1 MFEKGPNVSFS
12 NCSLPYH
19 LSGTI
24 EDADDIVKMTPQQF
38 KMQYNIDAEVNF
50 SINTPALRNLRARSR
65 AAVRNDPYAF
75 NVIDKRVSNLIGTGI
90 TPRPKIEDD
99 TLRKV
104 QQELWEDW
112 VDESDADGLTDFYG
126 QQALIARTVETAGE
140 CFVRLRPRGLEENL
154 AVPLQLQVLAPEFVP
169 HDKFETAKNGNS
181 IRAGI
186 EFNPAHQRVAYWMYR
201 VHPRDASS
209 LNAGYNQLVRI
220 PAAQVLHIFE
230 PVEPGQLR
238 GVPRLAPVLKRL
250 RSLDNYDDAVLFR
263 QEVANLFAGFISR
276 PPPEGRQLALDPV
289 TGQPF
294 NDDRDGFTPMVA
306 LEPGTMQ
313 ELGPGEEVEF
323 SKPPDA
329 GNNYPDFM
337 RQQLMAAAAGTGT
350 PYEILTG
357 DMREVNDR
365 ALRVV
370 LNEFR
375 RRLEQL
381 QFGVYVHLLCRPV
394 RAAWMDMAVLAGR
407 LKLDDYAQRRREYLR
422 TRWVPQG
429 WAYIQPVQ
437 DIQARMMEVNAGF
450 NSRSEMVLRAGY
462 DAETVDAETAADQ
475 ARARDLGLNYK
486 TLVDQ
491 PEPAADK
498 ETP

>member
-1 MFEKGPNVSFS
+1 MARQYPTLTRNGFL
-12 NCSLPYH
+12 LPERIKASYEGAGEGRR
-19 LSGTI
+19 SASW
-24 EDADDIVKMTPQQF
+24 DAPDIGI
-38 KMQYNIDAEVNF
+38 N

-140 CFVRLRPRGLEENL
+140 CFVRIRPRSLDQDL

-169 HDKFETAKNGNS
+169 YDKFETAKNGNS

-209 LNAGYNQLVRI
+209 LNAGYNQLVRV

-276 PPPEGRQLALDPV
+276 PPPEATQQPRDPV
-289 TGQPF
+289 TGQLLTE
-294 NDDRDGFTPMVA
+294 DRDGFTPMVA

-381 QFGVYVHLLCRPV
+381 QFGVYVHQLCRPV

-450 NSRSEMVLRAGY
+450 NSRSEMVLRSGY
-462 DAETVDAETAADQ
+462 DAETVDAENAADQ
-475 ARARDLGLNYK
+475 ARAQKLGLNYK

-491 PEPAADK
+491 SEPAADK

>member
-1 MFEKGPNVSFS
+1 MARHYPTLSRSGFLLPS
-12 NCSLPYH
+12 NIKASYEGAGEGRR
-19 LSGTI
+19 STGW
-24 EDADDIVKMTPQQF
+24 DAPDNGI
-38 KMQYNIDAEVNF
+38 N

-90 TPRPKIEDD
+90 TPRPRIEDD
-99 TLRKV
+99 TLRNLL
-104 QQELWEDW
+104 QELWDDW
-112 VDESDADGLTDFYG
+112 VDESDADDRTDFYG
-126 QQALIARTVETAGE
+126 QQALVARTVETSGE
-140 CFVRLRPRGLEENL
+140 CFVRLRPRSLEEGL
-154 AVPLQLQVLAPEFVP
+154 AVPLQLQALAPEFVP
-169 HDKFETAKNGNS
+169 HDKYETTRDGNL

-186 EFNPAHQRVAYWMYR
+186 EFTPGGKRVAYWMYLA
-201 VHPRDASS
+201 HPRDATS
-209 LNAGYNQLVRI
+209 LNAGYNQLVRV
-220 PAAQVLHIFE
+220 PATQVLHIFE

-238 GVPRLAPVLKRL
+238 GVPRLSPVLKRL

-276 PPPEGRQLALDPV
+276 PAPDSGQAPRDPV
-289 TGQPF
+289 TGQLLTL
-294 NDDRDGFTPMVA
+294 DHDGFTPMVA

-313 ELGPGEEVEF
+313 ELAPGEEVEF

-381 QFGVYVHLLCRPV
+381 QFSVYVHQLCRPV
-394 RAAWMDMAVLAGR
+394 RAAWLDMAILSGAVELA
-407 LKLDDYAQRRREYLR
+407 DYAQRRREYLR

-437 DIQARMMEVNAGF
+437 DVQARRMEVQAGF
-450 NSRSEMVLRAGY
+450 ASRSEMCLRTGY
-462 DAETVDAETAADQ
+462 DAEAVDAENAADL
-475 ARARDLGLNYK
+475 ARATSLGLNYT
-486 TLVDQ
+486 TLDAV
-491 PEPAADK
+491 EPLEDK
-498 ETP
+498 EQP

>member
-1 MFEKGPNVSFS
+1 MARHYPTLSRSGFLLPS
-12 NCSLPYH
+12 NIKASYEGAGEGRR
-19 LSGTI
+19 STGW
-24 EDADDIVKMTPQQF
+24 DAPDDGINT
-38 KMQYNIDAEVNF
+38 
-50 SINTPALRNLRARSR
+50 INTPALRNLRGRSR

-90 TPRPKIEDD
+90 TPRPNTEDD
-99 TLRKV
+99 VLRKLL
-104 QQELWEDW
+104 QLLWDDW
-112 VDESDADGLTDFYG
+112 VDESDADERTDFYG
-126 QQALIARTVETAGE
+126 QQALVARTVETSGE
-140 CFVRLRPRGLEENL
+140 CFVRLRPRSLEEGL
-154 AVPLQLQVLAPEFVP
+154 AVPLQVQILAPEFVP
-169 HDKFETAKNGNS
+169 HDKFETTRTGNF

-186 EFNPAHQRVAYWMYR
+186 EFTPDGKRVAYWMYLS
-201 VHPRDASS
+201 HPRDGVS
-209 LNAGYNQLVRI
+209 LSAGYNQLVRV
-220 PAAQVLHIFE
+220 PASQVLHIFE

-238 GVPRLAPVLKRL
+238 GVPRLSPVLKRL

-276 PPPEGRQLALDPV
+276 PAPDSGPMPRDPV
-289 TGQPF
+289 TGQPLSL
-294 NDDRDGFTPMVA
+294 DRDGFTPMVA

-381 QFGVYVHLLCRPV
+381 QFGVYVHQLCRPI
-394 RAAWMDMAVLAGR
+394 RAAWMDMAVLSGA
-407 LKLDDYAQRRREYLR
+407 LVLDDYAKRRREYLR

-437 DIQARMMEVNAGF
+437 DVQARRMEVQAGF
-450 NSRSEMVLRAGY
+450 ASRSEMVTRTGY
-462 DAETVDAETAADQ
+462 DAETVDAENAADN
-475 ARARDLGLNYK
+475 ARAQTLGLNYN
-486 TLVDQ
+486 THEAVEVTD
-491 PEPAADK
+491 DK
-498 ETP
+498 EQP

>member
-1 MFEKGPNVSFS
+1 MARHYPTLSRSGFLLPS
-12 NCSLPYH
+12 NIKASYEGAGEGRR
-19 LSGTI
+19 STGW
-24 EDADDIVKMTPQQF
+24 DAPDNGI
-38 KMQYNIDAEVNF
+38 N
-50 SINTPALRNLRARSR
+50 SINTPALRNLRGRSR

-90 TPRPKIEDD
+90 TPRPNTEDNA
-99 TLRKV
+99 LRKLL
-104 QQELWEDW
+104 QLLWDDW
-112 VDESDADGLTDFYG
+112 VDESDADEHTDFYG
-126 QQALIARTVETAGE
+126 QQALVARTVETSGE
-140 CFVRLRPRGLEENL
+140 CFVRLRPRRLDEGL
-154 AVPLQLQVLAPEFVP
+154 AVPLQVQILAPEFVP
-169 HDKFETAKNGNS
+169 HDKFETTRTGNA

-186 EFNPAHQRVAYWMYR
+186 EFNPEGKRVAYWMYLS
-201 VHPRDASS
+201 HPRDGVS
-209 LNAGYNQLVRI
+209 LNAGYNQLVRV
-220 PAAQVLHIFE
+220 PASQVLHIFE

-238 GVPRLAPVLKRL
+238 GVPRLSPVLKRL

-276 PPPEGRQLALDPV
+276 PAPDSGPVPRDPV
-289 TGQPF
+289 TGEPLSF
-294 NDDRDGFTPMVA
+294 DRDGFTPMVA

-381 QFGVYVHLLCRPV
+381 QFGVYVHQLCRPI
-394 RAAWMDMAVLAGR
+394 RAAWMDMAVLSGA
-407 LKLDDYAQRRREYLR
+407 LMLDDYAKRRREYLR

-437 DIQARMMEVNAGF
+437 DVQARRMEVQAGF
-450 NSRSEMVLRAGY
+450 ASRSEMVTRTGY
-462 DAETVDAETAADQ
+462 DAETVDAENAADN
-475 ARARDLGLNYK
+475 ARAQALGLNYN
-486 TLVDQ
+486 THEAVEVTD
-491 PEPAADK
+491 DK
-498 ETP
+498 EQS

>member
-1 MFEKGPNVSFS
+1 MARHYPTLSRSGFLLPS
-12 NCSLPYH
+12 NIKASYEGAGEGRR
-19 LSGTI
+19 STGW
-24 EDADDIVKMTPQQF
+24 DAPDNGI
-38 KMQYNIDAEVNF
+38 N
-50 SINTPALRNLRARSR
+50 SINTPALRNLRGRSR

-90 TPRPKIEDD
+90 TPRPNTEDNA
-99 TLRKV
+99 LRKLL
-104 QQELWEDW
+104 QLLWDDW
-112 VDESDADGLTDFYG
+112 VDESDADEHTDFYG
-126 QQALIARTVETAGE
+126 QQALVARTVETSGE
-140 CFVRLRPRGLEENL
+140 CFVRLRPRRLDEGL
-154 AVPLQLQVLAPEFVP
+154 AVPLQVQILAPEFVP
-169 HDKFETAKNGNS
+169 HDKFETTRTGNA

-186 EFNPAHQRVAYWMYR
+186 EFNPEGKRVAYWMYLS
-201 VHPRDASS
+201 HPRDGVS
-209 LNAGYNQLVRI
+209 LNAGYNQLVRV
-220 PAAQVLHIFE
+220 PASQVLHIFE

-238 GVPRLAPVLKRL
+238 GVPRLSPVLKRL

-276 PPPEGRQLALDPV
+276 PAPDSGPVPRDPV
-289 TGQPF
+289 TGEPLSF
-294 NDDRDGFTPMVA
+294 DRDGFTPMVA

-381 QFGVYVHLLCRPV
+381 QFGVYVHQLCRPI
-394 RAAWMDMAVLAGR
+394 RAAWMDMAFLSGALV
-407 LKLDDYAQRRREYLR
+407 LDDYAKRRREYLR

-437 DIQARMMEVNAGF
+437 DVQARRMEVQAGF
-450 NSRSEMVLRAGY
+450 ASRSEMVTRTGY
-462 DAETVDAETAADQ
+462 DAETVDAENAADN
-475 ARARDLGLNYK
+475 ARAQALGLNYN
-486 TLVDQ
+486 THEAVEVTD
-491 PEPAADK
+491 DK
-498 ETP
+498 EQP

>member
-1 MFEKGPNVSFS
+1 MARQYPTLTRNGFL
-12 NCSLPYH
+12 LPERIKASYEGAGEGRR
-19 LSGTI
+19 SASW
-24 EDADDIVKMTPQQF
+24 DAPDIGI
-38 KMQYNIDAEVNF
+38 N

-75 NVIDKRVSNLIGTGI
+75 NVIDKRVSNLIG
-90 TPRPKIEDD
+90 
-99 TLRKV
+99 
-104 QQELWEDW
+104 
-112 VDESDADGLTDFYG
+112 
-126 QQALIARTVETAGE
+126 
-140 CFVRLRPRGLEENL
+140 
-154 AVPLQLQVLAPEFVP
+154 
-169 HDKFETAKNGNS
+169 
-181 IRAGI
+181 
-186 EFNPAHQRVAYWMYR
+186 
-201 VHPRDASS
+201 
-209 LNAGYNQLVRI
+209 
-220 PAAQVLHIFE
+220 
-230 PVEPGQLR
+230 
-238 GVPRLAPVLKRL
+238 
-250 RSLDNYDDAVLFR
+250 SLDNYDDAVLFR

-276 PPPEGRQLALDPV
+276 PPPEATQQPRDPV
-289 TGQPF
+289 TGQLLTE
-294 NDDRDGFTPMVA
+294 DRDGFTPMVA

-381 QFGVYVHLLCRPV
+381 QFGVYVHQLCRPV

-450 NSRSEMVLRAGY
+450 NSRSEMVLRSGY
-462 DAETVDAETAADQ
+462 DAETVDAENAADQ

-491 PEPAADK
+491 PETVADK

>member
-1 MFEKGPNVSFS
+1 MARQYPTLTRNGFLLPERIKASYEGAGEGRRSASWDAPDIGIN
-12 NCSLPYH
+12 SL
-19 LSGTI
+19 
-24 EDADDIVKMTPQQF
+24 
-38 KMQYNIDAEVNF
+38 
-50 SINTPALRNLRARSR
+50 NTPALRNLRARSR
-65 AAVRNDPYAF
+65 SAVRNDPYAF

-99 TLRKV
+99 ALRKL

-140 CFVRLRPRGLEENL
+140 CFVRLRPRGLDEDL

-169 HDKFETAKNGNS
+169 HDKFEPCKNGNS

-186 EFNPAHQRVAYWMYR
+186 EFNLAHQRVAYWMYR

-263 QEVANLFAGFISR
+263 QEVANLFAGFISK
-276 PPPEGRQLALDPV
+276 PPPEATQQPRDPI
-289 TGQPF
+289 TGLPLSE
-294 NDDRDGFTPMVA
+294 DRDGFTPMVA

-381 QFGVYVHLLCRPV
+381 QFGVYVHQLCRPV

-407 LKLDDYAQRRREYLR
+407 LKLADYAQRRREYLR

-450 NSRSEMVLRAGY
+450 NSRSEMVLRQGY
-462 DAETVDAETAADQ
+462 DAETVDAENAADQ
-475 ARARDLGLNYK
+475 ARARELGLNYK

>member
-1 MFEKGPNVSFS
+1 MARQFPTLSRSGFLLPS
-12 NCSLPYH
+12 NIKASYEGAGEGRR
-19 LSGTI
+19 SASWEASDNGI
-24 EDADDIVKMTPQQF
+24 
-38 KMQYNIDAEVNF
+38 N

-90 TPRPKIEDD
+90 TPRPTTDD
-99 TLRKV
+99 AALRKV
-104 QQELWEDW
+104 KQQLWDDW
-112 VDESDADGLTDFYG
+112 VDEADADELTDFYG
-126 QQALIARTVETAGE
+126 MQALVARTVETAGE
-140 CFVRLRPRGLEENL
+140 CFVRLRPRSLDEGL
-154 AVPLQLQVLAPEFVP
+154 AVPLQLQTLAPEFVP
-169 HDKFETAKNGNS
+169 HDKFETTQNGNI

-186 EFNPAHQRVAYWMYR
+186 EFNPAGKRVAYWMYR
-201 VHPRDASS
+201 SHPRDSSS
-209 LNAGYNQLVRI
+209 LNSGYNQLVRV
-220 PAAQVLHIFE
+220 PASQVLHIFE

-276 PPPEGRQLALDPV
+276 PPPDAGQTPRDPV
-289 TGQPF
+289 TGQLLVT
-294 NDDRDGFTPMVA
+294 DRDGFTPMVA

-313 ELGPGEEVEF
+313 ELAPGEEVEF

-337 RQQLMAAAAGTGT
+337 RQQLMAAAAGSGT

-381 QFGVYVHLLCRPV
+381 QFGVYVHQLCRPV
-394 RAAWMDMAVLAGR
+394 RAAWMDMAVLSGA
-407 LKLDDYAQRRREYLR
+407 LVLEDYAQRRREYLR

-437 DIQARMMEVNAGF
+437 DVQARRMEVQAGF
-450 NSRSEMVLRAGY
+450 ASRSEMVLRTGY
-462 DAETVDAETAADQ
+462 DAETVDAENAADL
-475 ARARDLGLNYK
+475 ARATDLGLNYT
-486 TLVDQ
+486 TLEAIEVID
-491 PEPAADK
+491 DK
-498 ETP
+498 EQP

>member
-1 MFEKGPNVSFS
+1 MARQYPTLTRNGFL
-12 NCSLPYH
+12 LPERIKASYEGAGEGRR
-19 LSGTI
+19 SASW
-24 EDADDIVKMTPQQF
+24 DAPDIGI
-38 KMQYNIDAEVNF
+38 N

-65 AAVRNDPYAF
+65 TAVRNDPYAF

-99 TLRKV
+99 ALRKL

-140 CFVRLRPRGLEENL
+140 CFVRIRPRSLDENQ

-209 LNAGYNQLVRI
+209 LNAGYNQLVRV

-276 PPPEGRQLALDPV
+276 PPPEATQQPRDPV
-289 TGQPF
+289 TGQLLTE
-294 NDDRDGFTPMVA
+294 DRDGFTPMVA

-381 QFGVYVHLLCRPV
+381 QFGVYVHQLCRPV

-450 NSRSEMVLRAGY
+450 NSRSEMVLRSGY
-462 DAETVDAETAADQ
+462 DAETVDAENAADQ
-475 ARARDLGLNYK
+475 ARARELGLNYK
-486 TLVDQ
+486 TLVDL
-491 PEPAADK
+491 PEEPADK
-498 ETP
+498 EKL

>member
-1 MFEKGPNVSFS
+1 MARQYPTLTRNGFL
-12 NCSLPYH
+12 LPERIKASYEGAGEGRR
-19 LSGTI
+19 SASW
-24 EDADDIVKMTPQQF
+24 DAPDIGI
-38 KMQYNIDAEVNF
+38 N

-140 CFVRLRPRGLEENL
+140 CFVRIRPRSLDENL

-209 LNAGYNQLVRI
+209 LNAGYNQLVRV

-276 PPPEGRQLALDPV
+276 PPPEATQQPRDPV
-289 TGQPF
+289 TGQLLTE
-294 NDDRDGFTPMVA
+294 DRDGFTPMVA

-381 QFGVYVHLLCRPV
+381 QFGVYVHQLCRPV

-450 NSRSEMVLRAGY
+450 NSRSEMVLRSGY
-462 DAETVDAETAADQ
+462 DAETVDAENAADQ
-475 ARARDLGLNYK
+475 ARAQKLGLNYK

-491 PEPAADK
+491 SEPAADK

>member
-1 MFEKGPNVSFS
+1 MARQYPTLTRNGFL
-12 NCSLPYH
+12 LPERIKASYEGAGEGRR
-19 LSGTI
+19 SASW
-24 EDADDIVKMTPQQF
+24 DAPDIGI
-38 KMQYNIDAEVNF
+38 N

-104 QQELWEDW
+104 QQELWQDW

-140 CFVRLRPRGLEENL
+140 CFVRIRPRSLDENL

-209 LNAGYNQLVRI
+209 LNAGYNQLVRV

-276 PPPEGRQLALDPV
+276 PPPEATQQPRDPV
-289 TGQPF
+289 TGQLLTE
-294 NDDRDGFTPMVA
+294 DRDGFTPMVA

-381 QFGVYVHLLCRPV
+381 QFGVYVHQLCRPV

-450 NSRSEMVLRAGY
+450 NSRSEMVLRSGY
-462 DAETVDAETAADQ
+462 DAETVDAENAADQ
-475 ARARDLGLNYK
+475 ARAQKLGLNYK

-491 PEPAADK
+491 PEPATDK

>member
-1 MFEKGPNVSFS
+1 MARQYPTLTRNGFL
-12 NCSLPYH
+12 LPERIKASYEGAGEGRR
-19 LSGTI
+19 SASW
-24 EDADDIVKMTPQQF
+24 DAPDVGI
-38 KMQYNIDAEVNF
+38 N

-99 TLRKV
+99 ALRKL

-140 CFVRLRPRGLEENL
+140 CFVRIRPRSLEENL

-169 HDKFETAKNGNS
+169 HDKFEPVKNGNS

-209 LNAGYNQLVRI
+209 LNAGYNQLVRV

-276 PPPEGRQLALDPV
+276 PPPEATQQPRDPV
-289 TGQPF
+289 TGQLLTE
-294 NDDRDGFTPMVA
+294 DRDGFTPMVA

-350 PYEILTG
+350 PTKSSPVICARSTTG
-357 DMREVNDR
+357 RCGLCSTNFAVAWSNCNSGCTCTSCAARCAQPGWTWPCWPVASSWTITRSAVANTCAPVGYRR
-365 ALRVV
+365 AGPTSSRCKT
-370 LNEFR
+370 FR
-375 RRLEQL
+375 RE
-381 QFGVYVHLLCRPV
+381 
-394 RAAWMDMAVLAGR
+394 
-407 LKLDDYAQRRREYLR
+407 
-422 TRWVPQG
+422 
-429 WAYIQPVQ
+429 
-437 DIQARMMEVNAGF
+437 
-450 NSRSEMVLRAGY
+450 
-462 DAETVDAETAADQ
+462 
-475 ARARDLGLNYK
+475 
-486 TLVDQ
+486 
-491 PEPAADK
+491 
-498 ETP
+498 

>member
-1 MFEKGPNVSFS
+1 MARQYPTLTRNGFL
-12 NCSLPYH
+12 LPERIKASYEGAGEGRR
-19 LSGTI
+19 SASW
-24 EDADDIVKMTPQQF
+24 DAP
-38 KMQYNIDAEVNF
+38 DAGIN

-99 TLRKV
+99 ALRKV

-140 CFVRLRPRGLEENL
+140 CFVRIRPRSLDQDL

-169 HDKFETAKNGNS
+169 HDKFETTKNGNS

-209 LNAGYNQLVRI
+209 LNAGYNQLVRV

-276 PPPEGRQLALDPV
+276 PPPEATQQPRDPV
-289 TGQPF
+289 TGQLLTE
-294 NDDRDGFTPMVA
+294 DRDGFTPMVA

-381 QFGVYVHLLCRPV
+381 QFGVYVHQLCRPV

-407 LKLDDYAQRRREYLR
+407 LNLDDYAQRRREYLR

-450 NSRSEMVLRAGY
+450 NSRSEMVLRSGY
-462 DAETVDAETAADQ
+462 DAETVDAENAADQ
-475 ARARDLGLNYK
+475 ARAQKLGLNYK

-491 PEPAADK
+491 SEPAADK

>member
-1 MFEKGPNVSFS
+1 MARHYPTLSRSGFLLPS
-12 NCSLPYH
+12 NIKASYEGAGEGRR
-19 LSGTI
+19 STGW
-24 EDADDIVKMTPQQF
+24 DAPDDGINT
-38 KMQYNIDAEVNF
+38 
-50 SINTPALRNLRARSR
+50 INTPALRNLRGRSR

-90 TPRPKIEDD
+90 TPRPNTEDD
-99 TLRKV
+99 ALRKLL
-104 QQELWEDW
+104 QLLWDDW
-112 VDESDADGLTDFYG
+112 VDESDADEHTDFYG
-126 QQALIARTVETAGE
+126 QQALVARTVETSGE
-140 CFVRLRPRGLEENL
+140 CFVRLRPRRLEEGL
-154 AVPLQLQVLAPEFVP
+154 AVPLQVQILAPEFVP
-169 HDKFETAKNGNS
+169 HDKFEATRTGNA

-186 EFNPAHQRVAYWMYR
+186 EFNPEGKRVAYWMYLS
-201 VHPRDASS
+201 HPRDGAS
-209 LNAGYNQLVRI
+209 LNAGYNQLVRV
-220 PAAQVLHIFE
+220 PASQVLHIFE

-238 GVPRLAPVLKRL
+238 GVPRLSPVLKRL

-276 PPPEGRQLALDPV
+276 PAPDSGPVPRDPV
-289 TGQPF
+289 TGEPLSF
-294 NDDRDGFTPMVA
+294 DRDGFTPMVA

-381 QFGVYVHLLCRPV
+381 QFGVYVHQLCRPI
-394 RAAWMDMAVLAGR
+394 RAAWMDMAVLSGS
-407 LKLDDYAQRRREYLR
+407 LVLDDYAKRRREYLR

-437 DIQARMMEVNAGF
+437 DVQARRMEVQAGF
-450 NSRSEMVLRAGY
+450 ASRSEMVTRTGY
-462 DAETVDAETAADQ
+462 DAETVDAENAADN
-475 ARARDLGLNYK
+475 ARAQALGLNYN
-486 TLVDQ
+486 THEAVEITD
-491 PEPAADK
+491 DK
-498 ETP
+498 EQS

>member
-1 MFEKGPNVSFS
+1 MPRQYPTLTRNGFL
-12 NCSLPYH
+12 LPERIKASYEGAGEGRR
-19 LSGTI
+19 SASW
-24 EDADDIVKMTPQQF
+24 DAPDIGI
-38 KMQYNIDAEVNF
+38 N

-99 TLRKV
+99 VLRKV

-140 CFVRLRPRGLEENL
+140 CFVRLRPRSLDENL
-154 AVPLQLQVLAPEFVP
+154 AVPMQLQVLAPEFVP
-169 HDKFETAKNGNS
+169 HDKFEPAKNGNT

-276 PPPEGRQLALDPV
+276 PPPEATQQPRDPV
-289 TGQPF
+289 TGQLLTE
-294 NDDRDGFTPMVA
+294 DRDGFTPMVA

-381 QFGVYVHLLCRPV
+381 QFGVYVHQLCRPV

-407 LKLDDYAQRRREYLR
+407 LKLDNYAQRRREYLR

-450 NSRSEMVLRAGY
+450 NSRSEMVLRSGY
-462 DAETVDAETAADQ
+462 DAETVDAENAADQ
-475 ARARDLGLNYK
+475 ARAQKLGLNYK

>member
-1 MFEKGPNVSFS
+1 MARHYPTLTRSGFL
-12 NCSLPYH
+12 LPERIKASYEGAGEGRR
-19 LSGTI
+19 SASW
-24 EDADDIVKMTPQQF
+24 DAPDIGI
-38 KMQYNIDAEVNF
+38 N
-50 SINTPALRNLRARSR
+50 SINTPALRNLRSRSR

-99 TLRKV
+99 ALRKV
-104 QQELWEDW
+104 QQELWDDW

-140 CFVRLRPRGLEENL
+140 CFVRLRPRGQDEDL

-169 HDKFETAKNGNS
+169 HDKFEPAKNGNS

-220 PAAQVLHIFE
+220 PAEQVLHIFE

-276 PPPEGRQLALDPV
+276 PPPEASQQPRDPM
-289 TGQPF
+289 TGQLLSE
-294 NDDRDGFTPMVA
+294 DRDGFTPMVA

-381 QFGVYVHLLCRPV
+381 QFGVYVHQLCRPV

-450 NSRSEMVLRAGY
+450 NSRSEMVLRSGY
-462 DAETVDAETAADQ
+462 DAETVDAENAADQ
-475 ARARDLGLNYK
+475 ARARDLDLNYK
-486 TLVDQ
+486 TLVDL
-491 PEPAADK
+491 PEESADK
-498 ETP
+498 EKP

>member
-1 MFEKGPNVSFS
+1 MARHYPTLSRSGFLLPS
-12 NCSLPYH
+12 NIKASYEGAGEGRR
-19 LSGTI
+19 STGW
-24 EDADDIVKMTPQQF
+24 DAPDNGI
-38 KMQYNIDAEVNF
+38 N
-50 SINTPALRNLRARSR
+50 SINTPALRNLRGRSR

-90 TPRPKIEDD
+90 TPRPNTEDNA
-99 TLRKV
+99 LRKLL
-104 QQELWEDW
+104 QLLWDDW
-112 VDESDADGLTDFYG
+112 VDESDADEHTDFYG
-126 QQALIARTVETAGE
+126 QQALVARTVETSGE
-140 CFVRLRPRGLEENL
+140 CFVRLRPRRLDDGL
-154 AVPLQLQVLAPEFVP
+154 AVPLQVQILAPEFVP
-169 HDKFETAKNGNS
+169 HDKFETTRTGNA

-186 EFNPAHQRVAYWMYR
+186 EFNPEGKRVAYWMYLS
-201 VHPRDASS
+201 HPRDGVS
-209 LNAGYNQLVRI
+209 LNAGYNQLVRV
-220 PAAQVLHIFE
+220 PASQVLHIFE

-238 GVPRLAPVLKRL
+238 GVPRLSPVLKRL

-276 PPPEGRQLALDPV
+276 PAPDSGPVPRDPV
-289 TGQPF
+289 TGEPLSF
-294 NDDRDGFTPMVA
+294 DRDGFTPMVA

-381 QFGVYVHLLCRPV
+381 QFGVYVHQLCRPI
-394 RAAWMDMAVLAGR
+394 RAAWMDMAVLSGA
-407 LKLDDYAQRRREYLR
+407 LVLDDYAKRRREYLR

-437 DIQARMMEVNAGF
+437 DVQARRMEVQAGF
-450 NSRSEMVLRAGY
+450 ASRSEMVTRTGY
-462 DAETVDAETAADQ
+462 DAETVDAENAADN
-475 ARARDLGLNYK
+475 ARAQALGLNYN
-486 TLVDQ
+486 THEAVEVTD
-491 PEPAADK
+491 DK
-498 ETP
+498 EQP

>member
-1 MFEKGPNVSFS
+1 M
-12 NCSLPYH
+12 LPERIKASYEGAGEGRR
-19 LSGTI
+19 SASW
-24 EDADDIVKMTPQQF
+24 DAPDVGI
-38 KMQYNIDAEVNF
+38 N

-99 TLRKV
+99 ALRKA

-126 QQALIARTVETAGE
+126 QQALIARTVEIAGE
-140 CFVRLRPRGLEENL
+140 CFVRIRPRSLDENL

-276 PPPEGRQLALDPV
+276 PPPEASQQPRDPV
-289 TGQPF
+289 TGQLLTE
-294 NDDRDGFTPMVA
+294 DRDGFTPMVA

-323 SKPPDA
+323 SKPPEA

-381 QFGVYVHLLCRPV
+381 QFGVYVHQLCRPV

-407 LKLDDYAQRRREYLR
+407 LKLDNYAQRRREYLR

-450 NSRSEMVLRAGY
+450 NSRSEMVLRQGY
-462 DAETVDAETAADQ
+462 DAETVDEENAADQ
-475 ARARDLGLNYK
+475 KRARELGLNYK
-486 TLVDQ
+486 TLVEL
-491 PEPAADK
+491 PTEPADK

>member
-1 MFEKGPNVSFS
+1 MARHYPTLTRNGFLLPS
-12 NCSLPYH
+12 NIKASYEGAGEGRR
-19 LSGTI
+19 SASWEATDNGI
-24 EDADDIVKMTPQQF
+24 
-38 KMQYNIDAEVNF
+38 N

-90 TPRPKIEDD
+90 TPRPTTDD
-99 TLRKV
+99 AALRKL
-104 QQELWEDW
+104 QQQLWDDW
-112 VDESDADGLTDFYG
+112 VDEADADELTDFYG
-126 QQALIARTVETAGE
+126 MQALVARTVETAGE
-140 CFVRLRPRGLEENL
+140 CFVRLRPRSLSEGL
-154 AVPLQLQVLAPEFVP
+154 AVPLQLQALAPEFVP
-169 HDKFETAKNGNS
+169 HDKFETAKNGNV

-186 EFNPAHQRVAYWMYR
+186 EFNPGGKRVAYWMYLS
-201 VHPRDASS
+201 HPRDSSS
-209 LNAGYNQLVRI
+209 LNVGYNQLVRV

-230 PVEPGQLR
+230 PMEPGQLR
-238 GVPRLAPVLKRL
+238 GVPRLSPVLKRL

-263 QEVANLFAGFISR
+263 QEVANLFAGFIKR
-276 PPPEGRQLALDPV
+276 PAPEAGPQARNPV
-289 TGQPF
+289 TGELLVT
-294 NDDRDGFTPMVA
+294 DRDGFTPMVA

-337 RQQLMAAAAGTGT
+337 RQQLMAAAAGSGT

-381 QFGVYVHLLCRPV
+381 QFGVYVHQLCRPV
-394 RAAWMDMAVLAGR
+394 RAAWMDMAVLSGA
-407 LKLDDYAQRRREYLR
+407 LVLEDYAQRRREYLR

-437 DIQARMMEVNAGF
+437 DVQARQMEVRAGF
-450 NSRSEMVLRAGY
+450 ASRSEMVLRTGY
-462 DAETVDAETAADQ
+462 DAETVDTENAADL
-475 ARARDLGLNYK
+475 ARATDLGLNYS
-486 TLVDQ
+486 TLEAIEVID
-491 PEPAADK
+491 DK
-498 ETP
+498 EQP

>member
-1 MFEKGPNVSFS
+1 MARHYPTLSRSGFLLPS
-12 NCSLPYH
+12 NIKASYEGAGEGRR
-19 LSGTI
+19 STGW
-24 EDADDIVKMTPQQF
+24 DAPDNGI
-38 KMQYNIDAEVNF
+38 N

-90 TPRPKIEDD
+90 TPRPRIEDD
-99 TLRKV
+99 TLRNLL
-104 QQELWEDW
+104 QELWDDW
-112 VDESDADGLTDFYG
+112 VDESDADDRTDFYG
-126 QQALIARTVETAGE
+126 QQALVARTVETSGE
-140 CFVRLRPRGLEENL
+140 CFVRLRPRSLEEGL
-154 AVPLQLQVLAPEFVP
+154 AVPLQLQALAPEFVP
-169 HDKFETAKNGNS
+169 HDKYETTRDGNF

-186 EFNPAHQRVAYWMYR
+186 EFTPSGKRVAYWMYLA
-201 VHPRDASS
+201 HPRDATS
-209 LNAGYNQLVRI
+209 LNAGYNQLVRV
-220 PAAQVLHIFE
+220 PATQVLHIFE

-238 GVPRLAPVLKRL
+238 GVPRLSPVLKRL

-276 PPPEGRQLALDPV
+276 PAPDSGQAPRDPV
-289 TGQPF
+289 TGQLLTL
-294 NDDRDGFTPMVA
+294 DHDGFTPMVA

-313 ELGPGEEVEF
+313 ELAPGEEVEF

-381 QFGVYVHLLCRPV
+381 QFGVYVHQLCRPV
-394 RAAWMDMAVLAGR
+394 RAAWLDMAILSGAVELA
-407 LKLDDYAQRRREYLR
+407 DYAQRRREYR
-422 TRWVPQG
+422 KAIFAWCKTTSFDPQTQKQLAKRLAAELG
-429 WAYIQPVQ
+429 FSAAEISVMSWM
-437 DIQARMMEVNAGF
+437 DIVWW
-450 NSRSEMVLRAGY
+450 LT
-462 DAETVDAETAADQ
+462 D
-475 ARARDLGLNYK
+475 
-486 TLVDQ
+486 
-491 PEPAADK
+491 
-498 ETP
+498 

>member
-1 MFEKGPNVSFS
+1 MARQYPTLTRNGFLLPERIKASYEGAGEGRRSASWDAPDIGIN
-12 NCSLPYH
+12 SL
-19 LSGTI
+19 
-24 EDADDIVKMTPQQF
+24 
-38 KMQYNIDAEVNF
+38 
-50 SINTPALRNLRARSR
+50 NTPALRNLRARSR
-65 AAVRNDPYAF
+65 SAVRNDPYAF

-90 TPRPKIEDD
+90 TPRPKTEDD
-99 TLRKV
+99 VLRKL
-104 QQELWEDW
+104 QQDLWDDW

-126 QQALIARTVETAGE
+126 QQALIARTVETSGE
-140 CFVRLRPRGLEENL
+140 CFVRLRPRGLDEDL

-169 HDKFETAKNGNS
+169 HDKFDPCKNGNS

-186 EFNPAHQRVAYWMYR
+186 EFNPAHKRVAYHMYR

-209 LNAGYNQLVRI
+209 LNAGYNQLVRV
-220 PAAQVLHIFE
+220 PAEQVLHIFE

-276 PPPEGRQLALDPV
+276 PPPEATQQPRDPI
-289 TGQPF
+289 TGLPLTE
-294 NDDRDGFTPMVA
+294 DRDGFTPMVA

-381 QFGVYVHLLCRPV
+381 QFGVYVHQLCRPV

-450 NSRSEMVLRAGY
+450 NSRSEMVLRQGY
-462 DAETVDAETAADQ
+462 DAETVDEENAADQ
-475 ARARDLGLNYK
+475 KRARELGLNYK
-486 TLVDQ
+486 TLVDL
-491 PEPAADK
+491 PTEPADK

>member
-1 MFEKGPNVSFS
+1 MARQYPTLTRNGFL
-12 NCSLPYH
+12 LPERIKASYEGAGEGRR
-19 LSGTI
+19 SASW
-24 EDADDIVKMTPQQF
+24 DAPDVGI
-38 KMQYNIDAEVNF
+38 N

-90 TPRPKIEDD
+90 TPRPKIDD
-99 TLRKV
+99 DALRKV

-140 CFVRLRPRGLEENL
+140 CFVRLRPRGLEEDL

-169 HDKFETAKNGNS
+169 HDKFEPAKNGNS

-186 EFNPAHQRVAYWMYR
+186 EFNPAHQRVAYHMYR

-209 LNAGYNQLVRI
+209 LSAGYNQLVRV
-220 PAAQVLHIFE
+220 PAEQVLHIFE

-276 PPPEGRQLALDPV
+276 PPPEASQQPRDPV
-289 TGQPF
+289 TGQLLTE
-294 NDDRDGFTPMVA
+294 DRDGFTPMVA

-381 QFGVYVHLLCRPV
+381 QFGVYVHQLCRPV

-450 NSRSEMVLRAGY
+450 NSRSEMVLRQGY
-462 DAETVDAETAADQ
+462 DAETVDEENAADQ
-475 ARARDLGLNYK
+475 KRARELGLNYK
-486 TLVDQ
+486 TLVEL
-491 PEPAADK
+491 PTEPADK

>member
-1 MFEKGPNVSFS
+1 MARQYPTLTRNGFL
-12 NCSLPYH
+12 LPERIKASYEGAGEGRR
-19 LSGTI
+19 SASW
-24 EDADDIVKMTPQQF
+24 DAPDIGI
-38 KMQYNIDAEVNF
+38 N

-99 TLRKV
+99 ALRKL
-104 QQELWEDW
+104 QQDLWDDW

-140 CFVRLRPRGLEENL
+140 CFVRLRPRSLDENL

-169 HDKFETAKNGNS
+169 HDKFESAKNGNS

-186 EFNPAHQRVAYWMYR
+186 EFNPAHQRVAYWVYR

-209 LNAGYNQLVRI
+209 LNTGYNQLVRV
-220 PAAQVLHIFE
+220 PAEQVLHIFE
-230 PVEPGQLR
+230 AVEPGQLR

-276 PPPEGRQLALDPV
+276 PSPEASQQPRDPV
-289 TGQPF
+289 TGQLLSE
-294 NDDRDGFTPMVA
+294 DRDGFTPMVA

-350 PYEILTG
+350 PYEILSG

-365 ALRVV
+365 AMRVV

-381 QFGVYVHLLCRPV
+381 QFGVYVHQLCRPV

-407 LKLDDYAQRRREYLR
+407 LTLADYAQRRREYLR

-450 NSRSEMVLRAGY
+450 SSRSEMVLRTGY
-462 DAETVDAETAADQ
+462 DAETVDAENAADQ

-486 TLVDQ
+486 TLVDV
-491 PEPAADK
+491 PEEPADK
-498 ETP
+498 EKP

>member
-1 MFEKGPNVSFS
+1 MARQFPTLSRSGFLLPS
-12 NCSLPYH
+12 NIKASYEGAGEGRR
-19 LSGTI
+19 SASWEASDNGI
-24 EDADDIVKMTPQQF
+24 
-38 KMQYNIDAEVNF
+38 N

-90 TPRPKIEDD
+90 TPRPTTDD
-99 TLRKV
+99 AALRKV
-104 QQELWEDW
+104 KQQLWDDW
-112 VDESDADGLTDFYG
+112 VDEADADELTDFYG
-126 QQALIARTVETAGE
+126 MQALVARTVETAGE
-140 CFVRLRPRGLEENL
+140 CFVRLRPRSLDEGL
-154 AVPLQLQVLAPEFVP
+154 AVPLQLQTLAPEFVP
-169 HDKFETAKNGNS
+169 HDKFETTKNGNI

-186 EFNPAHQRVAYWMYR
+186 EFNPAGKRVAYWMYR
-201 VHPRDASS
+201 SHPRDSSS
-209 LNAGYNQLVRI
+209 LNSGYNQLVRV
-220 PAAQVLHIFE
+220 PASQVLHIFE

-276 PPPEGRQLALDPV
+276 PPPDAGQTPRDPV
-289 TGQPF
+289 TGQLLVT
-294 NDDRDGFTPMVA
+294 DRDGFTPMVA

-313 ELGPGEEVEF
+313 ELAPGEEVEF

-337 RQQLMAAAAGTGT
+337 RQQLMAAAAGSGT

-381 QFGVYVHLLCRPV
+381 QFGVYVHQLCRPV
-394 RAAWMDMAVLAGR
+394 RAAWMDMAVLSGA
-407 LKLDDYAQRRREYLR
+407 LVLEDYAQRRREYLR

-437 DIQARMMEVNAGF
+437 DVQARRMEVQAGF
-450 NSRSEMVLRAGY
+450 ASRSEMVLRTGY
-462 DAETVDAETAADQ
+462 DAETVDAENAADL
-475 ARARDLGLNYK
+475 ARATDLGLNYT
-486 TLVDQ
+486 TLEAIEVID
-491 PEPAADK
+491 DK
-498 ETP
+498 EQP